1 MTQHE
6 TSVSIKDGSDETF
19 MTDVIEAS
27 KQIPVVVD
35 FWAPWCGPCK
45 TLGPALEVAIN
56 ENPKKIRLIKID
68 IDKNPSMAGQL
79 RVQSIP
85 AVFAFSKGQPVDGFM
100 GAQTPSQVK
109 DFVKKIIAEHGP
121 EDDGLTTA
129 IESANEMLQ
138 AKDYL
143 GATEVF
149 KAIIEEDK
157 NLPDA
162 YTGLIKS
169 LLGEKNINAAKSASN
184 EIPPNLK
191 NDTLI
196 KAAIAQINVTEQTLS
211 VGNLEDLREKFR
223 KSPNDINL
231 EFDLALALI
240 SEEQNT
246 EAISTLLHIIAA
258 ESDWSDGKA
267 KTQLIDFLDALGPTN
282 ETGRAGRRKLS
293 SLMFS

>member
-27 KQIPVVVD
+27 KQIPVLVD

-45 TLGPALEVAIN
+45 TLGPALEVAIK
-56 ENPKKIRLIKID
+56 ENPKKIRLVKID

-85 AVFAFSKGQPVDGFM
+85 AVFAFSNGQPVDGFM

-109 DFVKKIIAEHGP
+109 DFVKKIIDAHGP
-121 EDDGLTTA
+121 EDGGLTTA

-267 KTQLIDFLDALGPTN
+267 KTQLIDLLDALGPTN

>member
-45 TLGPALEVAIN
+45 TLGPALEAAIN
-56 ENPKKIRLIKID
+56 ENPKKIRLVKID

-85 AVFAFSKGQPVDGFM
+85 AVFAFSNGQPVDGFM

-109 DFVKKIIAEHGP
+109 DFVKKIIDAHGP

-138 AKDYL
+138 SKDYL
-143 GATEVF
+143 GAAEVF

-169 LLGEKNINAAKSASN
+169 LLGEKNINAAKLASN
-184 EIPPNLK
+184 EIPTSLK

-196 KAAIAQINVTEQTLS
+196 KAAIAQINLTEQTLS
-211 VGNLEDLREKFR
+211 VGNLEELREKFL

-240 SEEQNT
+240 SEEENT

-258 ESDWSDGKA
+258 EPDWSDGKA
-267 KTQLIDFLDALGPTN
+267 KTQIIELLDALGPTN

-293 SLMFS
+293 SLIFS

>member
-45 TLGPALEVAIN
+45 TLGPALEAAIN
-56 ENPKKIRLIKID
+56 ENPEKIRLVKID

-85 AVFAFSKGQPVDGFM
+85 AVFAFSNGQPVDGFM

-109 DFVKKIIAEHGP
+109 DFVKKIIDAHGP

-143 GATEVF
+143 GAAEVF

-169 LLGEKNINAAKSASN
+169 LLGEKNINAAKLASN
-184 EIPPNLK
+184 EIPTSLK

-196 KAAIAQINVTEQTLS
+196 KAAIAQINLTEQTLS
-211 VGNLEDLREKFR
+211 VGNLEELREKFR

-240 SEEQNT
+240 SEEENT

-258 ESDWSDGKA
+258 EPDWSDGKA
-267 KTQLIDFLDALGPTN
+267 KTQIIELLDALGPTN

>member
-45 TLGPALEVAIN
+45 TLGPALEAAIN
-56 ENPKKIRLIKID
+56 ENPEKIRLVKID

-85 AVFAFSKGQPVDGFM
+85 AVFAFSNGQPVDGFM

-109 DFVKKIIAEHGP
+109 DFVKKIIDAHGP

-129 IESANEMLQ
+129 IESANEMLE

-143 GATEVF
+143 GAAEVF

-169 LLGEKNINAAKSASN
+169 LLGEKNINAAKLASN
-184 EIPPNLK
+184 EIPTSLK

-196 KAAIAQINVTEQTLS
+196 KAAIAQINLTEQTLS
-211 VGNLEDLREKFR
+211 VGNLEELREKFR

-240 SEEQNT
+240 SEEENT

-258 ESDWSDGKA
+258 EPDWSDGKA
-267 KTQLIDFLDALGPTN
+267 KTQIIELLDALGPTN

>member
-27 KQIPVVVD
+27 KQIPIVVD

-56 ENPKKIRLIKID
+56 ENPKKIRLVKID

-85 AVFAFSKGQPVDGFM
+85 AVFAFSNGQPVDGFM

-109 DFVKKIIAEHGP
+109 DFVKKIIDAHGP

-143 GATEVF
+143 GAAEVF

-169 LLGEKNINAAKSASN
+169 LLGEKNINAAKLASN
-184 EIPPNLK
+184 EIPSSLK

-196 KAAIAQINVTEQTLS
+196 KAAIAQINLTEQTLS
-211 VGNLEDLREKFR
+211 VGNLEELREKFL
-223 KSPNDINL
+223 KSPTDINL

-240 SEEQNT
+240 SEEENT

-258 ESDWSDGKA
+258 EPDWSDGKA
-267 KTQLIDFLDALGPTN
+267 KTQLIELLDALGPTN

>member
-1 MTQHE
+1 MTQQE
-6 TSVSIKDGSDETF
+6 TSVSIIDGSDETF

-56 ENPKKIRLIKID
+56 ENPKKIRLVKID

-85 AVFAFSKGQPVDGFM
+85 AVFAFSNGQPVDGFM

-109 DFVKKIIAEHGP
+109 DFVKKIIDEHGP

-129 IESANEMLQ
+129 IKSANEMLQ

-169 LLGEKNINAAKSASN
+169 LLGEKNINAAKLASN
-184 EIPPNLK
+184 EIPSSLK

-196 KAAIAQINVTEQTLS
+196 KAAIAQINLTEQTLL
-211 VGNLEDLREKFR
+211 VGNLEELREKFL
-223 KSPNDINL
+223 KSPKDINL

-240 SEEQNT
+240 SESENT

-258 ESDWSDGKA
+258 EPDWSDGKA
-267 KTQLIDFLDALGPTN
+267 KAQIIELLDALGPTN